1 VNKDFGY
8 DLSAASRKELID
20 GALSPQFV
28 NFVAD
33 YDFKWVAEAADFPP
47 SFGAAGGY
55 DSVLLLAYA
64 TATLGSGAETGE
76 GLAEGLKKL
85 SNPLG
90 PVINTGPKNIPAG
103 FAALRDMGGID
114 FAGAS
119 GPLNFD
125 PATGEAKS
133 DIQIWCLPK
142 SASGAALPSVYS
154 GLFYDALTEQLSGS
168 FGSMCD

>member
-114 FAGAS
+114 FAGAL
-119 GPLNFD
+119 GPSISTRQ
-125 PATGEAKS
+125 PARPSPIST
-133 DIQIWCLPK
+133 
-142 SASGAALPSVYS
+142 SGACLNRPAARPARACTQGY
-154 GLFYDALTEQLSGS
+154 FTTP
-168 FGSMCD
+168 

>member
-103 FAALRDMGGID
+103 FAALRDVGGID

-119 GPLNFD
+119 GPSISTRQ
-125 PATGEAKS
+125 PARPS
-133 DIQIWCLPK
+133 PI
-142 SASGAALPSVYS
+142 SRSGACLNQPAARPARACAQGY
-154 GLFYDALTEQLSGS
+154 LTTP
-168 FGSMCD
+168 